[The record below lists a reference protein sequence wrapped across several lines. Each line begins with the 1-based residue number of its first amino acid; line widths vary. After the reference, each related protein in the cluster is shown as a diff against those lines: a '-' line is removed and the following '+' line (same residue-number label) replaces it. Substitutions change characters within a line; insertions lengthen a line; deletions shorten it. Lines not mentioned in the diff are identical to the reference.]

1 MLNKKARGLLA
12 DSLQSGDPI
21 EREAVTVKSSRRTLV
36 RETLLEYLE
45 THGVHHLTLADIFTH
60 LQQALPPHT
69 KPPCLSS
76 LAAMLRN
83 DFHLRFRAAAP
94 ALVRYVDPTYNH
106 KREWASRLLA

>member
-1 MLNKKARGLLA
+1 MVRKA
-12 DSLQSGDPI
+12 
-21 EREAVTVKSSRRTLV
+21 
-36 RETLLEYLE
+36 LLEYLE
-45 THGVHHLTLADIFTH
+45 THGVHHLRLADIFAH

-69 KPPCLSS
+69 KPPCLST
-76 LAAMLRN
+76 LAAMLRK

>member
-1 MLNKKARGLLA
+1 M
-12 DSLQSGDPI
+12 SL
-21 EREAVTVKSSRRTLV
+21 KSSRRILV
-36 RETLLEYLE
+36 REALLEYLE
-45 THGVHHLTLADIFTH
+45 THGVHHLTLANIFTH
-60 LQQALPPHT
+60 LQQALPPHI

-76 LAAMLRN
+76 LSVLLRN